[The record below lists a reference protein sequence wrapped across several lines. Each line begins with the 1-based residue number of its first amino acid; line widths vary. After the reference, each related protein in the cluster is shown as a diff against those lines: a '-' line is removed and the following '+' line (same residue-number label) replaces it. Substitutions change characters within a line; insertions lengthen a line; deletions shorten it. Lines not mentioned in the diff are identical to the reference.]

1 MSKSPFQK
9 PPHIAP
15 EEIANTIARAHHL
28 RALAARSVLL
38 ALGRS
43 VARVFR
49 AAARA
54 PFAAGCKLTSAK
66 DRCTRC

>member
-1 MSKSPFQK
+1 MLK
-9 PPHIAP
+9 PSGPKPSHIAP
-15 EEIANTIARAHHL
+15 EEIANAIARAHHL
-28 RALAARSVLL
+28 RALAVRAVLL

-49 AAARA
+49 TAARA
-54 PFAAGCKLTSAK
+54 PFAAGYKSRSTN

>member
-1 MSKSPFQK
+1 MLK
-9 PPHIAP
+9 PSGPKPSHIAP
-15 EEIANTIARAHHL
+15 EEIANAIARAHHL

-66 DRCTRC
+66 DRCMRC